1 MGPIEGNE
9 IADDRA
15 REAAG
20 DLGDSVPKACL
31 HETSFAQMTR
41 MATGARSAGVTVD
54 RIDR

>member
-20 DLGDSVPKACL
+20 DLGDSVPRAWL
-31 HETSFAQMTR
+31 HETSFARMSR
-41 MATGARSAGVTVD
+41 MAAGARSAGVTVD
-54 RIDR
+54 HIDR